1 MSGGHFDYKQTYL
14 GYIAEEIE
22 VDLKY
27 NDILYDNP
35 VYDEDGEEHSGYQLK
50 PATFIFMENIKNQLK
65 RIESILREY
74 DLTVSGDISEET
86 FQQRVGI
93 DK

>member
-35 VYDEDGEEHSGYQLK
+35 VYDEDGEEQCGYQLK
-50 PATFIFMENIKNQLK
+50 PETIIFMEDIKNQLK
-65 RIESILREY
+65 KIESILREY
-74 DLTVSGDISEET
+74 DLTVSGDISEDT
-86 FQQRVGI
+86 FQKRVGI
-93 DK
+93 VK

>member
-27 NDILYDNP
+27 NDILHDNP
-35 VYDEDGEEHSGYQLK
+35 VYDEDGEEHVGYQLK
-50 PATFIFMENIKNQLK
+50 PETIAFMEDIKNQLK
-65 RIESILREY
+65 KIESILREY
-74 DLTVSGDISEET
+74 DLTVSGDISEDT
-86 FQQRVGI
+86 FQKRVGI
-93 DK
+93 VK